1 MKKMKNFALMSAIA
15 LTSAVGFTACS
26 SSEDATADVNP
37 TFDGTSVR
45 TDFAFNITKASQGTT
60 RMTAANTQSEGTSF
74 RGLETMF
81 LLPFTGVPGTAT
93 TSNAASFELG
103 ALAGIAN
110 PTSSKVYAIT
120 IPVGTNNFLFYGIA
134 DRNSKENYEVGAV
147 DCSLTPPSTSVVDI
161 NGISFSLTS
170 IADLDKDVDGTTV
183 TNNATHLAA
192 YLTQVAS
199 ASATLSGTLG
209 SKTWA
214 WTVGEAETNGNF
226 RALARLYTKFTTIG
240 SSEARSGS
248 AESVRRLML
257 DLYKSAK
264 AINDE
269 SSNTDV
275 KAMAEAICT
284 AITTGTTDH
293 VKVNILRANGTD
305 LVTFA
310 DNNATNGDPDTWMS
324 KLVGLTGS
332 SVYGNATEAPTK
344 QVNDIF
350 PANLGLPM
358 GAAQLS
364 FSAGVFSYNTTA
376 IAGNPSSTTSGQ
388 ISVSVENIDYPA
400 ELLYFDN
407 SPILTTSK
415 YKEVGDYPITTEAW
429 DADLGTTVGTGTTY
443 KAFDNDWTKES
454 SVSAATRAVAMQ
466 NNVNYGVALFKTN
479 VKLGTPTGPAT
490 GFTDNMAA
498 IVGGTATDQ
507 TDIVGTQF
515 KVTGILIGG
524 QPKKIG
530 WNMIRKA
537 ETTNSFNQV
546 IYDRDVQYGAS
557 LNTTASEPNYTIVYD
572 NYDNYDDTQD
582 PVLFALEIVN
592 GDKDFYGKDNL
603 IPAGSTFYLVGK
615 LTPAAAADWTARVT
629 AAARPSTYRITNESS
644 SRIFVQDYTTI
655 ANITLDADKAL
666 KNAYST
672 IPDLRSTETVFGLS
686 VDLKWETGITF
697 DVTIQ

>member
-1 MKKMKNFALMSAIA
+1 MKKYFLYAVMSAIA
-15 LTSAVGFTACS
+15 LTGAVSLTSCS
-26 SSEDATADVNP
+26 SSDEVTAEVNP

-45 TDFAFNITKASQGTT
+45 TDFAFNISKASQAST
-60 RMTAANTQSEGTSF
+60 RMTSGNVQVAAADF

-81 LLPFTGVPGTAT
+81 LLPFTGIPGTQT
-93 TSNAASFELG
+93 TTNSASYNLG
-103 ALAGIAN
+103 TLSGIGN

-120 IPVGTNNFLFYGIA
+120 IPVGTNNFLFYGKA
-134 DRNSKENYEVGAV
+134 NRDGKGNYQVGAV
-147 DCSLTPPSTSVVDI
+147 DCSSISSTSPVDI
-161 NGISFSLTS
+161 SGISFSLTT
-170 IADLDKDVDGTTV
+170 IADLDKDVDGTTA
-183 TNNATHLAA
+183 TNNATNLAA

-199 ASATLSGTLG
+199 ASATLSDA
-209 SKTWA
+209 SHNWA
-214 WTVGEAETNGNF
+214 WTVTAAETNNNF
-226 RALARLYTKFTTIG
+226 RALARLYTNFTTIG

-248 AESVRRLML
+248 AESVRRMML

-275 KAMAEAICT
+275 QAMAAAICS
-284 AITTGTTDH
+284 AITTATANN
-293 VKVNILRANGTD
+293 VKVNIWRTGGTVA
-305 LVTFA
+305 VTFA
-310 DNNATNGDPDTWMS
+310 DNNTVNGDPDTWES
-324 KLVGLTGS
+324 TLEGLTGS
-332 SVYGNATEAPTK
+332 SVYGTAEGK

-350 PANLGLPM
+350 PANLGLPV

-364 FSAGVFSYNTTA
+364 FSAGAFSYNTTA

-388 ISVSVENIDYPA
+388 ISVKVSDINYPA

-407 SPILTTSK
+407 SPILTTNK
-415 YKEVGDYPITTEAW
+415 YKEVGDYPTTTAAW
-429 DADLGTTVGTGTTY
+429 DAALGTGSGDT
-443 KAFDNDWTKES
+443 KPFDTDWTKES
-454 SVSAATRAVAMQ
+454 AVSAATRAVAMQ

-479 VKLGTPTGPAT
+479 VKLGTPTAPAT

-498 IVGGTATDQ
+498 IVGGSAVDQ

-546 IYDRDVQYGAS
+546 IYDRDVQYGNA
-557 LNTTASEPNYTIVYD
+557 LTTTASVDNYTIVYD
-572 NYDNYDDTQD
+572 NYDNYDDNQD

-592 GDKDFYGKDNL
+592 GDKDFYGKDNI

-615 LTPAAAADWTARVT
+615 LTPAAAADWTTKVT
-629 AAARPSTYRITNESS
+629 AAARPSTYRITNENV

-686 VDLKWETGITF
+686 VELKWEEGVTF
-697 DVTIQ
+697 NVTIE